1 MYTKVIFLDID
12 DVLNGIKS
20 KSYFINEQGQ
30 VFCGIDKDKMRRL
43 VHIVEETGAKI
54 ILNSSWRID

>member
-12 DVLNGIKS
+12 NVLNGIKS

-30 VFCGIDKDKMRRL
+30 MFCGIDKDKMR
-43 VHIVEETGAKI
+43 
-54 ILNSSWRID
+54 